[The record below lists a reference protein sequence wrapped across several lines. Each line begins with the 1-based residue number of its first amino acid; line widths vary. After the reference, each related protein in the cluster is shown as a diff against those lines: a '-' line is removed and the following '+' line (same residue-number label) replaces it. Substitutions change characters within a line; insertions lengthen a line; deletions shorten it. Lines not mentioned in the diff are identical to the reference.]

1 VKQANPR
8 KVILMEINE
17 ITWDL
22 IDPLI
27 AEGKLPTFAKL
38 KREGTWGSPLSVDLP
53 PQLDPWITWTT
64 VYSGREQAEHNV
76 FFLQQP
82 HDTIKAK
89 RIWEYLREKGV
100 SVGIYGSLCSWPPV
114 QMKGF
119 HVPDTFSPDNQT
131 YPPDL
136 HSIQDL
142 NLTYT
147 RSIRLPK
154 DTDTL
159 GFKVKLAR
167 NLLRLG
173 LTVSTIAAIVRQLAA
188 ERLNP
193 DVRWKR
199 VVLQPR
205 ANFDFFKKLYR
216 KHRPLFATFHTNH
229 VAHYQHTYWKAMQPN
244 EFLPLET
251 TEKER
256 AIYGGAIEFGYE
268 AADRVLAE
276 MIGLMDSNTVLV
288 VASSMG
294 QKPFKTALK
303 EGKKIMQIRDLNKLL
318 EILQVADQAHA
329 VAMMS
334 DQFNIYADSPELLA
348 SIREQMQAAYVDK
361 PGERAFYT
369 ESVGNAVTGTLIR
382 ADSISEDSRLVFPLT
397 PSQPSVR
404 YGDLVY
410 MTGHVKSGCH
420 DPKGMIV
427 FYGAGIR
434 PGKQLGN
441 CNNLDIAP
449 TIFNLLGEPV
459 PAGINGQ
466 ILDTGIAEQAEMA
479 VAG

>member
-1 VKQANPR
+1 MSQANPR

-17 ITWDL
+17 ITWNL

-38 KREGTWGSPLSVDLP
+38 KREGAWGSPMSVDLP

-64 VYSGREQAEHNV
+64 VYSGKEQSEHNV

-89 RIWEYLREKGV
+89 RIWEYLRERGIR
-100 SVGIYGSLCSWPPV
+100 VGIYGSVCSWPPV
-114 QMKGF
+114 DMKGF
-119 HVPDTFSPDNQT
+119 HVPDTFSPDNST
-131 YPPDL
+131 FPPEL

-159 GFKVKLAR
+159 GFKAKLAR

-173 LTVSTIAAIVRQLAA
+173 LSFGTITAIVRQLVA
-188 ERLNP
+188 EKRNP

-205 ANFDFFKKLYR
+205 ANFDFFKTLYR
-216 KHRPLFATFHTNH
+216 KHSPRFATFHTNH

-251 TEKER
+251 TLKER
-256 AIYGGAIEFGYE
+256 QIYGSAIEFGYQ
-268 AADRVLAE
+268 AADRLLSE
-276 MIGLMDSNTVLV
+276 MIGLMDKDTVLV

-303 EGKKIMQIRDLNKLL
+303 DGKKIMQIRDLDKLL
-318 EILQVADQAHA
+318 EILQVKGQARA

-334 DQFNIYADSPELLA
+334 DQFNIYADSPELLD
-348 SIREQMQAAYVDK
+348 SIHQQMKAAYVGK
-361 PGERAFYT
+361 PGTRAFYT
-369 ESVGNAVTGTLIR
+369 EAVGNAITATLIR
-382 ADSISEDSRLVFPLT
+382 ADSIEEDSKMVFPLT
-397 PSQPSVR
+397 PTAPSVR
-404 YGDLVY
+404 FGDLVY
-410 MTGHVKSGCH
+410 TTGHVKSGCH

-427 FYGAGIR
+427 FYGAGIH
-434 PGKQLGN
+434 PGTELAA

-449 TIFNLLGEPV
+449 TLFSLMGEPI
-459 PAGINGQ
+459 PAGLNGR
-466 ILDTGIAEQAEMA
+466 ILEVGQVAEREMA

>member
-1 VKQANPR
+1 MKEANPR

-27 AEGKLPTFAKL
+27 AQGKLPTFAKL
-38 KREGTWGSPLSVDLP
+38 KREGAWGAPMSVDLP

-64 VYSGREQAEHNV
+64 VYSGKEQSEHNV

-89 RIWEYLREKGV
+89 RIWEYLRERGI

-114 QMKGF
+114 DMKGF
-119 HVPDTFSPDNQT
+119 HVPDTFSPDNST
-131 YPPDL
+131 FPPEL

-159 GFKVKLAR
+159 SFKAKLAR

-173 LTVSTIAAIVRQLAA
+173 LSFGTVTAIIRQLVA
-188 ERLNP
+188 EKRNP

-205 ANFDFFKKLYR
+205 ANFDFFKSLYR
-216 KHRPLFATFHTNH
+216 KHRPRFATFHTNH

-251 TEKER
+251 TLKER
-256 AIYGGAIEFGYE
+256 KIYGSAIEFGYL

-276 MIGLMDSNTVLV
+276 MIDLMDKDTVLV

-303 EGKKIMQIRDLNKLL
+303 EGKKIMQIRDLDKLL
-318 EILQVADQAHA
+318 EILQVKGQARA
-329 VAMMS
+329 VSMMS
-334 DQFNIYADSPELLA
+334 DQFNIYADSPELLD
-348 SIREQMQAAYVDK
+348 SIHQQMKAAYVDK
-361 PGERAFYT
+361 PGTRAFYT
-369 ESVGNAVTGTLIR
+369 ESVGNAITATLIR
-382 ADSISEDSRLVFPLT
+382 ADSIEEDSKMVFPAT
-397 PSQPSVR
+397 PSEPSVR
-404 YGDLVY
+404 FGDMVY

-427 FYGAGIR
+427 FYGAGIHS
-434 PGKQLGN
+434 GTQLDA

-449 TIFNLLGEPV
+449 TLFSLMGEPI
-459 PAGINGQ
+459 P
-466 ILDTGIAEQAEMA
+466 TGLKGRVLEVGEVAEREMA